1 VGLSHSLIYESEVL
15 KMSVVDKLRELIEPI
30 VKVNNLDFV
39 DIEYIK
45 EGDNWI
51 LRVFVENPGGEL
63 TIDHLSNLSRLIS
76 RKLDEEDPIDKSYF
90 LEVSSPGVERPLRK
104 IKDYKR
110 FAGEEIKISTYRK
123 INETKEFIGKLIGID
138 ENKVITIKLR
148 DTDEEMEIDY
158 SDVAKANL
166 YEDFNF

>member
-1 VGLSHSLIYESEVL
+1 
-15 KMSVVDKLRELIEPI
+15 MSVVDKLRELIEPI

-51 LRVFVENPGGEL
+51 LRVFVENPEGEL

-76 RKLDEEDPIDKSYF
+76 RKLDEVDPIDKSYF

-104 IKDYKR
+104 IKDYER

-166 YEDFNF
+166 YENFNF

>member
-1 VGLSHSLIYESEVL
+1 
-15 KMSVVDKLRELIEPI
+15 MSVVDKLREIIEPI

-51 LRVFVENPGGEL
+51 LRVFVENPEGEL
-63 TIDHLSNLSRLIS
+63 TIDHLSNLSQLIS

-104 IKDYKR
+104 IKDYER
-110 FAGEEIKISTYRK
+110 FTGEEIKISTYRK
-123 INETKEFIGKLIGID
+123 INDTKEFIGKLIGID

-148 DTDEEMEIDY
+148 DTDEEMEIDL

-166 YEDFNF
+166 HEDFNF

>member
-1 VGLSHSLIYESEVL
+1 
-15 KMSVVDKLRELIEPI
+15 MSVVDKLRELIEPI

-51 LRVFVENPGGEL
+51 LRVFVENPEGEL

-104 IKDYKR
+104 IKDYER

-123 INETKEFIGKLIGID
+123 INDTKEFIGKLIGID
-138 ENKVITIKLR
+138 KNKVITIKLK
-148 DTDEEMEIDY
+148 DTDEEMEIDF

>member
-1 VGLSHSLIYESEVL
+1 
-15 KMSVVDKLRELIEPI
+15 MSVVDKLRELIEPI

>member
-1 VGLSHSLIYESEVL
+1 
-15 KMSVVDKLRELIEPI
+15 MSVVDKLRDLIEPI

-51 LRVFVENPGGEL
+51 LRVFVENPEGKL

-104 IKDYKR
+104 IKDYER

-123 INETKEFIGKLIGID
+123 INDTKEFIGKLIGID

>member
-1 VGLSHSLIYESEVL
+1 
-15 KMSVVDKLRELIEPI
+15 MSVADKLREIIEPI

-51 LRVFVENPGGEL
+51 LRVFVENPDGEL
-63 TIDHLSNLSRLIS
+63 TIGHLSDLSQLIS
-76 RKLDEEDPIDKSYF
+76 RKLDEKDPIDKSYF

-104 IKDYKR
+104 EKDYER
-110 FAGEEIKISTYRK
+110 FTGEQIKISTYRK
-123 INETKEFIGKLIGID
+123 INDTKKFVGKLIGID
-138 ENKVITIKLR
+138 ENKVVTIKLK
-148 DTDEEMEIDY
+148 DTEEEMEIDF
-158 SDVAKANL
+158 SDIAKANL

>member
-1 VGLSHSLIYESEVL
+1 
-15 KMSVVDKLRELIEPI
+15 MSVVDKLRDLIEPI

-51 LRVFVENPGGEL
+51 LRVFVENPEGEL

-104 IKDYKR
+104 IKDYER

-123 INETKEFIGKLIGID
+123 INDTKEFIGKLIGID

>member
-1 VGLSHSLIYESEVL
+1 
-15 KMSVVDKLRELIEPI
+15 MSVVDKLRELIEPI

-51 LRVFVENPGGEL
+51 LRVFVENPEGEL

-104 IKDYKR
+104 IKDYER

-123 INETKEFIGKLIGID
+123 INDTKEFIGKLIGID

-148 DTDEEMEIDY
+148 DTEEEMEIDY

-166 YEDFNF
+166 YEEFNF

>member
-1 VGLSHSLIYESEVL
+1 
-15 KMSVVDKLRELIEPI
+15 MSVVDNLRELIEPI

-51 LRVFVENPGGEL
+51 LRVFVENPDGEL

-76 RKLDEEDPIDKSYF
+76 RKLDEKDPIDKSYF

-104 IKDYKR
+104 IKDYER

-123 INETKEFIGKLIGID
+123 INDTKEFIGKLIGID

-148 DTDEEMEIDY
+148 DTDKEMEIDF
-158 SDVAKANL
+158 SDIAKANL
-166 YEDFNF
+166 HEDFNF